1 MRRRFKAEQRLNFI
15 YDHQA
20 DVLSISTGQSV
31 YTDSDPLD
39 ENVILHVDP
48 QTQAIVGFA
57 IVDFIKRFVNKE
69 TPASVPIVATFERA
83 QKAKAKKKVGKVH
96 HEV

>member
-1 MRRRFKAEQRLNFI
+1 MEKQLNLL
-15 YDHQA
+15 YDHRA
-20 DVLSISTGQSV
+20 DVLYISKGHPV
-31 YTDSDPLD
+31 YTDSVALD